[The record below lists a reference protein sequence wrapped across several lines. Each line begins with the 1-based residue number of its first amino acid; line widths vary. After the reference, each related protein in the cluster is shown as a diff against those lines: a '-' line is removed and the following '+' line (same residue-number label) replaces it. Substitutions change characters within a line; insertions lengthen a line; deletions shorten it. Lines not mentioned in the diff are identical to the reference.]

1 VVNVTFA
8 PPIDPMAAHAYWKG
22 FLKISLVSLP
32 VKAYTASSEAG
43 RGIQFN
49 QLHDKCHSRI
59 KHVKTC
65 PIHGEVTSDEIV
77 SGYEFAK
84 DQYVIVDPQELE
96 ELRAAGDKSI
106 TIDNF
111 IRPDQLD
118 PLYESGRVYYLLP
131 DGAVGQKPYALIHRA
146 MQEEDYQAVGR
157 VVLSGREQLV
167 LLRPAGRL
175 LAMAALRYASQ
186 LKQPS
191 SFEDEL
197 TEEKASEQEAQLT
210 RQLMAALASEEFDF
224 SKYRDTHTEK
234 LTEII
239 QAKVKGEELVAPP
252 AEAQPQVI
260 NLMEALKASVEQIK
274 PPSQKAAA
282 KPPRKMAGST
292 KERGKK
298 AATEKRKRSS
308 G

>member
-1 VVNVTFA
+1 
-8 PPIDPMAAHAYWKG
+8 MAAHAYWKG
-22 FLKISLVSLP
+22 YLKISLVSLP
-32 VKAYTASSEAG
+32 VKAYTASSEAS
-43 RGIQFN
+43 RGIQFH

-65 PIHGEVTSDEIV
+65 PIHGEVTNDEIV

-84 DQYVIVDPQELE
+84 DQYVVVDPDELE
-96 ELRAAGDKSI
+96 ALRVAGDKSI
-106 TIDNF
+106 TVDTF

-118 PLYESGRVYYLLP
+118 PLYESGRAYYLLP
-131 DGAVGQKPYALIHRA
+131 DGAVGQKPYALIHRV
-146 MQEEDYQAVGR
+146 MQEEAMQAIGR

-175 LAMAALRYASQ
+175 LAMATLRYASQ
-186 LKQPS
+186 LKQPG

-197 TEEKASEQEAQLT
+197 TDEQASPPEVQLT
-210 RQLMAALASEEFDF
+210 KQLVEALASEEFDF

-239 QAKVKGEELVAPP
+239 QAKVRGEELVAPP
-252 AEAQPQVI
+252 AEAQPAVI
-260 NLMEALKASVEQIK
+260 NLMEALKASVQQIK
-274 PPSQKAAA
+274 PPRPKAAA
-282 KPPRKMAGST
+282 KPPRKMAAST
-292 KERGKK
+292 KEREAKK
-298 AATEKRKRSS
+298 AGTEKRKRKS

>member
-1 VVNVTFA
+1 
-8 PPIDPMAAHAYWKG
+8 MAAHAYWKG

-32 VKAYTASSEAG
+32 VKAYTASSEAS

-65 PIHGEVTSDEIV
+65 PIHGEVTNDEIV

-84 DQYVIVDPQELE
+84 DQYVVVDPAELE

-106 TIDNF
+106 TIDTF

-131 DGAVGQKPYALIHRA
+131 DGAVGQKPYALIHRV
-146 MQEEDYQAVGR
+146 MQAEGMQAVGR
-157 VVLSGREQLV
+157 VVMSGREQLV
-167 LLRPAGRL
+167 LLRPAGKL

-197 TEEKASEQEAQLT
+197 TEEKASEQEVQLT
-210 RQLMAALASEEFDF
+210 KQLVGALSTDEFDF
-224 SKYRDTHTEK
+224 SQYHDTHTEK

-260 NLMEALKASVEQIK
+260 NLMEALKASVQQIK
-274 PPSQKAAA
+274 PPSGKAAA
-282 KPPRKMAGST
+282 KPPRKMAASA
-292 KERGKK
+292 KEREAKK
-298 AATEKRKRSS
+298 PATEKRKRKS